1 MQQRRAGTH
10 RVCILNWV
18 LLLVLP
24 GIPWVAQLQPSRE
37 GACLAPSLQ
46 VGWGQGPYQREV
58 VMAGVV
64 AGVLAFWAEAL
75 RAQRQAGPP
84 APAQAKPGGGET
96 GLLMAGDTHT
106 QFPKG
111 SWAPAC
117 CREGAE
123 APNPHPYA
131 TGAGRGRWTCSTQEV
146 ALSPSSYNVLFFGPL
161 HPPTL
166 QPHLEPAML
175 SVDFWEPMEV
185 VEGLVGGPARGEELS
200 MVGAVMHPEV
210 HPAPQHW

>member
-1 MQQRRAGTH
+1 MQQGRAGTH

-37 GACLAPSLQ
+37 GACLAPPSRWE
-46 VGWGQGPYQREV
+46 WGRGPYQREV
-58 VMAGVV
+58 VVAGVV

-84 APAQAKPGGGET
+84 APAQAKPGGET
-96 GLLMAGDTHT
+96 GLLMAGGGTHM

-117 CREGAE
+117 CGEGAE

-131 TGAGRGRWTCSTQEV
+131 EGAGRG
-146 ALSPSSYNVLFFGPL
+146 LSPSPYNMPFFWALASPY
-161 HPPTL
+161 
-166 QPHLEPAML
+166 PAASPGASDAL
-175 SVDFWEPMEV
+175 CGFL
-185 VEGLVGGPARGEELS
+185 GAHGGGGGAGWRPCKGGELS

-210 HPAPQHW
+210 RPAPQHL